1 MVIFRDRLSRLT
13 RREVTTM
20 DDKSTKRGANRLRT
34 APPRMTGKDIRALG
48 RMRVQLTRSDL
59 EHVAELLRAG
69 MVLTK
74 DRRPVS
80 RNLRAAMTKLG
91 VETRGL

>member
-1 MVIFRDRLSRLT
+1 MDEKTT
-13 RREVTTM
+13 R
-20 DDKSTKRGANRLRT
+20 RGANGLRT
-34 APPRMTGKDIRALG
+34 TPPRMTGKDIRALG
-48 RMRVQLTRSDL
+48 RMQVQLTRSDL
-59 EHVAELLRAG
+59 EHVPELLRAG

-91 VETRGL
+91 VDTRGL